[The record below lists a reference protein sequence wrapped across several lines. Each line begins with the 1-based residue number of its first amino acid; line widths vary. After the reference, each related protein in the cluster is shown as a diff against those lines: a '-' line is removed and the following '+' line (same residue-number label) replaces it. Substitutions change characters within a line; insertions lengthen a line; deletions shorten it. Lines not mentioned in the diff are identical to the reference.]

1 MSAAIAE
8 QPSPKKKR
16 EPQFGSIPLSD
27 PPRRLRKNQGASN
40 ILNSTTHLEHYQVPQ
55 VDNYRD
61 PNKKKR
67 PANGEPFQ
75 YVISKL
81 LDKGNDASFRP
92 YVDPKSR
99 SVPKLSVWAGNVQP
113 KVNNFLSTHSI
124 DYDAAKLRA
133 GSPRQVLHD
142 RDTLRTAPTVPAEL
156 VQQRNEVVHR
166 FRQVVT
172 DQYGNA
178 TKMFAKCKKTKEDTV
193 DREEFAN
200 LMLRL
205 NLDHSFPVSDQQT
218 LLDSLPQVWPHP
230 VSC

>member
-1 MSAAIAE
+1 MSAVPE
-8 QPSPKKKR
+8 QSSPKKRR
-16 EPQFGSIPLSD
+16 EAKFGSIPLSD
-27 PPRRLRKNQGASN
+27 PPRRLRKNQGLSN

-55 VDNYRD
+55 VDMSYRD

-67 PANGEPFQ
+67 AANGEPFQ

-92 YVDPKSR
+92 YADPKTR
-99 SVPKLSVWAGNVQP
+99 NVPKLSVWAAGIKPQ
-113 KVNNFLSTHSI
+113 VNNFVSTNTI

-142 RDTLRTAPTVPAEL
+142 QDTLRTAPTVPVEV
-156 VQQRNEVVHR
+156 VQQRNEVVNR
-166 FRQVVT
+166 FRQVVS

-178 TKMFAKCKKTKEDTV
+178 TQMFVKCKKTKEDTV
-193 DREEFAN
+193 DLEEFAN

-205 NLDHSFPVSDQQT
+205 NLDHSFPPPDQQT
-218 LLDSLPQVWPHP
+218 LLASLPQV
-230 VSC
+230 